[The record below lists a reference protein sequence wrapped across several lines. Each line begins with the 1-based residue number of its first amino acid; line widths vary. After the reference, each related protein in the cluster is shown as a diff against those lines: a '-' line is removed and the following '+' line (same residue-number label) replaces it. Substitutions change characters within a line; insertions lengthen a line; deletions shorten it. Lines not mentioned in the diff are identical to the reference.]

1 MVHHRP
7 HHIWSF
13 KMNIDNVMMD
23 NLFKCKFCFSLTSVS
38 ILPVILISVM
48 VVYPASSATQRR
60 VLSAAM
66 QQPRKFIF
74 ETIGSSSTILPS
86 PRVRM
91 KLAGS
96 NPLATRSSFAGCD
109 DKIREDISK
118 KRLTAEAVVVLLMYL
133 PAAEQEDTVCHRS
146 VLSGQNQ

>member
-1 MVHHRP
+1 MINGAFTNAILYSNP
-7 HHIWSF
+7 HHL
-13 KMNIDNVMMD
+13 K
-23 NLFKCKFCFSLTSVS
+23 
-38 ILPVILISVM
+38 
-48 VVYPASSATQRR
+48 R
-60 VLSAAM
+60 VGAAAM

-74 ETIGSSSTILPS
+74 EAIGSSSTILPA

-133 PAAEQEDTVCHRS
+133 PTAEQEDTVCRRS
-146 VLSGQNQ
+146 AFGSESVI